1 MEEEEEE
8 EEEDRRRRRRKG
20 RREWTDGGWRTV
32 VHGEPFGCEDP
43 VQQLHCSWVQ
53 DSLTLDNLVQRRQ
66 GVKNRPLWES
76 GRGCVNVRETNRETD
91 NVPVLQYSYAP
102 LLQQRLGGTD
112 GVLCHAGTHSWL
124 TRTWQ
129 PESLRPGGHAPVGSV
144 LHPSSLQKKQTS
156 DRLSI
161 VKYATIRNGQD
172 QVHRHYM
179 ALESGLIEDG
189 GICGPTSCLLYMQDV
204 DCPLISCVLLKY
216 CLFSCVISLSSTV
229 IVFVQI

>member
-1 MEEEEEE
+1 M
-8 EEEDRRRRRRKG
+8 G
-20 RREWTDGGWRTV
+20 EWERV
-32 VHGEPFGCEDP
+32 CKCEGD
-43 VQQLHCSWVQ
+43 QQ
-53 DSLTLDNLVQRRQ
+53 R
-66 GVKNRPLWES
+66 
-76 GRGCVNVRETNRETD
+76 D

-161 VKYATIRNGQD
+161 VKYVTIRNGQD

-179 ALESGLIEDG
+179 ALESGLIEDVTFMVQFPVYYT
-189 GICGPTSCLLYMQDV
+189 CRMLTVPLFPVSC
-204 DCPLISCVLLKY
+204 
-216 CLFSCVISLSSTV
+216 
-229 IVFVQI
+229 